1 VVVMLNIKPNFA
13 QERGLSMLRLGWKAY
28 NSFMVYAPTGSGKT
42 GLAAFITAGHVSRV
56 NVFCSWPYT
65 VLLRQTASR
74 FVSYGLDADIGLI
87 WAEAE
92 KSEIDPDRLIQIA
105 SADTLIRR
113 DFPQN
118 IDLLIIDEAHLRKR
132 RILKEIERLTSET
145 RVKVIGL
152 SGTPF
157 SPWLGRYYQQLIK
170 PTTISELIQREI

>member
-1 VVVMLNIKPNFA
+1 LPA
-13 QERGLSMLRLGWKAY
+13 QTRLP
-28 NSFMVYAPTGSGKT
+28 V
-42 GLAAFITAGHVSRV
+42 
-56 NVFCSWPYT
+56 
-65 VLLRQTASR
+65 
-74 FVSYGLDADIGLI
+74 
-87 WAEAE
+87 
-92 KSEIDPDRLIQIA
+92 
-105 SADTLIRR
+105 

-157 SPWLGRYYQQLIK
+157 SSWLGRYYQHLIK